1 MTMDGTG
8 GTGAA
13 STAPSAGVSTGTN
26 TATRARC
33 ERLVELVDTAWQ
45 RGWRPADLHGYVGRH
60 WDSLTARV
68 LGDAMAANLARYAR
82 ATVDENW
89 HDHLEQ
95 ISASVWWSPQT
106 DHLTARA
113 ARTSGGAPAIDAA
126 TGILEATLLRLP
138 EIERLDPLPGQAVPG
153 RAPVD
158 ADERLLTRVRMM
170 LAKAESTPYEAEA
183 EAFTAAAHSLM
194 ARHSIDRAVLDATS
208 DGSRS
213 DGPRATRIPIAAP
226 YAKDKFGLLS
236 AVARA
241 NRCRAVWH
249 EHFGFGTLIGH
260 DSELRAVELLFASLL
275 VQASTAM
282 LDHRSTGSAVSA
294 RVFRRSFLSGFA
306 GRIAE
311 RLAEATAE
319 ETRAASVEPGR
330 LLPGSDGRL
339 GSPGTDVVRVLA
351 DREREVVASVSERF
365 PHLSTMRSRA
375 RLDVDGW
382 YSGRAA
388 GDRARLGANPG
399 IDIA

>member
-1 MTMDGTG
+1 MTTQGADDMEGT
-8 GTGAA
+8 
-13 STAPSAGVSTGTN
+13 
-26 TATRARC
+26 RERC
-33 ERLVELVDTAWQ
+33 DRLVELVDTAWQ

-60 WDSLTARV
+60 WDALTAKV

-82 ATVDENW
+82 ATVDEGW

-106 DHLTARA
+106 DHLRARA
-113 ARTSGGAPAIDAA
+113 KRTSGGAAAVDAA
-126 TGILEATLLRLP
+126 TGILELALLRLP

-153 RAPVD
+153 QAPVD

-194 ARHSIDRAVLDATS
+194 ARHSIDRAVLDATAP
-208 DGSRS
+208 GHGAH
-213 DGPRATRIPIAAP
+213 GPRATRIPIAAP

-249 EHFGFGTLIGH
+249 EHFGFGTVIGH
-260 DSELRAVELLFASLL
+260 EAELRAVELLFASLL
-275 VQASTAM
+275 VQAGTAM
-282 LDHRSTGSAVSA
+282 LAHRSAGSPASA

-319 ETRAASVEPGR
+319 ETRAATAETVRLQAGSGVRPGR
-330 LLPGSDGRL
+330 A
-339 GSPGTDVVRVLA
+339 GTDVVRVLA
-351 DREREVVASVSERF
+351 DREREVDASVRDRF
-365 PHLSTMRSRA
+365 PHLATMRSRA
-375 RLDVDGW
+375 RLDADGW

-388 GDRARLGANPG
+388 GDRASLGANPG
-399 IDIA
+399 IDTA

>member
-1 MTMDGTG
+1 MTT
-8 GTGAA
+8 
-13 STAPSAGVSTGTN
+13 
-26 TATRARC
+26 TRARC
-33 ERLVELVDTAWQ
+33 DRLVGLVDTAWQ

-60 WDSLTARV
+60 WDALTGKV
-68 LGDAMAANLARYAR
+68 LGDAMAANLARYAP
-82 ATVDENW
+82 ATVDDGW

-95 ISASVWWSPQT
+95 ISASVWWSSET
-106 DHLTARA
+106 DHLSARA
-113 ARTSGGAPAIDAA
+113 ARTGGGAAAVDAA
-126 TGILEATLLRLP
+126 AGILEVALGRLP

-153 RAPVD
+153 RTPVD

-194 ARHSIDRAVLDATS
+194 ARHSIDRAVLDAS
-208 DGSRS
+208 ADASRS

-249 EHFGFGTLIGH
+249 EHFGFGTVIGH
-260 DSELRAVELLFASLL
+260 ESELRAVELLFASLL

-282 LDHRSTGSAVSA
+282 LAHRSTGSAGDA

-306 GRIAE
+306 VRIAE
-311 RLAEATAE
+311 RLAEATAQQ
-319 ETRAASVEPGR
+319 TRAAVADADR
-330 LLPGSDGRL
+330 LPA
-339 GSPGTDVVRVLA
+339 GSPARASGVGTDVVRVLA
-351 DREREVVASVSERF
+351 DREREVDDAVGERF

-382 YSGRAA
+382 FSGRAA
-388 GDRARLGANPG
+388 GDRASLGAHPG
-399 IDIA
+399 LDSA

>member
-8 GTGAA
+8 GT
-13 STAPSAGVSTGTN
+13 STATGTETS
-26 TATRARC
+26 TATRERC

-60 WDSLTARV
+60 WDALTAKV

-82 ATVDENW
+82 PTVDEGW

-95 ISASVWWSPQT
+95 ISASVWWPPQI

-113 ARTSGGAPAIDAA
+113 ARTPGGAAAVDAA
-126 TGILEATLLRLP
+126 TGILEVALLRLP
-138 EIERLDPLPGQAVPG
+138 EIERLDPLPGHAVPG
-153 RAPVD
+153 RTPLD

-194 ARHSIDRAVLDATS
+194 ARHSIDRAILDAS
-208 DGSRS
+208 PGGSRS
-213 DGPRATRIPIAAP
+213 DAPRATRVPIAAP

-249 EHFGFGTLIGH
+249 EHFGFGTVIGH
-260 DSELRAVELLFASLL
+260 DCELRAVELLFASLL
-275 VQASTAM
+275 VQASTGM
-282 LDHRSTGSAVSA
+282 LAHGSTGSAASA

-319 ETRAASVEPGR
+319 ETRAATADPGR
-330 LLPGSDGRL
+330 LRPGADG
-339 GSPGTDVVRVLA
+339 GSGSAGTDIVRVLA
-351 DREREVVASVSERF
+351 DREHEVEASVSERF

-388 GDRARLGANPG
+388 GDRASLNGAMG
-399 IDIA
+399 IDSA

>member
-1 MTMDGTG
+1 MLDMS
-8 GTGAA
+8 GAH
-13 STAPSAGVSTGTN
+13 S
-26 TATRARC
+26 TRARC
-33 ERLVELVDTAWQ
+33 DRLVELVDIAWQ

-60 WDSLTARV
+60 WDALTAKV

-82 ATVDENW
+82 ATVDEGW
-89 HDHLEQ
+89 HEHLEQ
-95 ISASVWWSPQT
+95 ISASVWWSPDT
-106 DHLTARA
+106 DHLDARA
-113 ARTSGGAPAIDAA
+113 ARTSGGAGAVDAA
-126 TGILEATLLRLP
+126 AGILEVALLRLP
-138 EIERLDPLPGQAVPG
+138 QIERLDPLPGQAVPG

-170 LAKAESTPYEAEA
+170 LAKAEATPYEAEA

-194 ARHSIDRAVLDATS
+194 ARHSIDRAVLDATAAS
-208 DGSRS
+208 GSS

-249 EHFGFGTLIGH
+249 EHFGFGTVIGH

-282 LDHRSTGSAVSA
+282 LTHRSTGSAGDA

-319 ETRAASVEPGR
+319 ETRSACADRGR
-330 LLPGSDGRL
+330 LQPGTEEPTPGS
-339 GSPGTDVVRVLA
+339 GTDIVRVLA
-351 DREREVVASVSERF
+351 DREREVEHAVGERF

-382 YSGRAA
+382 FSGRAA
-388 GDRARLGANPG
+388 GDRASLGANPA
-399 IDIA
+399 IESA

>member
-1 MTMDGTG
+1 MTMHGTG
-8 GTGAA
+8 QD
-13 STAPSAGVSTGTN
+13 N
-26 TATRARC
+26 ETRERC
-33 ERLVELVDTAWQ
+33 DRLVGLIDTAWQ
-45 RGWRPADLHGYVGRH
+45 RGWRPADLHGYVARH
-60 WDSLTARV
+60 WDSLTTKV
-68 LGDAMAANLARYAR
+68 LADAMAANLARYAR
-82 ATVDENW
+82 ATVHDGW

-95 ISASVWWSPQT
+95 ISASVWWSSRT
-106 DHLTARA
+106 DHLSARA
-113 ARTSGGAPAIDAA
+113 TRTAGGAPAVDAA
-126 TGILEATLLRLP
+126 TGILEVALSRLP

-158 ADERLLTRVRMM
+158 ADERLLTKVRMM

-194 ARHSIDRAVLDATS
+194 ARHSIARAVVDAS
-208 DGSRS
+208 AAAGRS

-226 YAKDKFGLLS
+226 YAKDKFGLLC

-249 EHFGFGTLIGH
+249 EHFGFGTVIGH
-260 DSELRAVELLFASLL
+260 EAELRAVELLFASLL
-275 VQASTAM
+275 VQAGTAM
-282 LDHRSTGSAVSA
+282 LSHASAGSAAGA

-311 RLAEATAE
+311 RLEEATAAQ
-319 ETRAASVEPGR
+319 TRAATADSAR
-330 LLPGSDGRL
+330 LQPGSVARPGAT
-339 GSPGTDVVRVLA
+339 GTDVVRVLA
-351 DREREVVASVSERF
+351 DREREVDASVRARF

-388 GDRARLGANPG
+388 GDRASLGASTG
-399 IDIA
+399 IDSV